1 MAVSHKTNNN
11 LINCN
16 RCHLPFNFKNNNA
29 PKILTCKQHW
39 YCFNCLELI
48 LQIKTKTNEHFNID
62 CLQCQRSIEMELR
75 QKTQEQFIQ
84 NINNNNNN
92 NIVNN
97 NHNML
102 INHNKSDNNMIMS
115 FGCEDDLSAQKDK
128 DLDYEN
134 GFKTRSASLASE
146 NSTNGSFV
154 YFNGSNNDLE
164 CNLHVGGKHTTR
176 GASSNVMEEMLPGEN
191 CFIHGMP
198 NTLWCQTCLTV
209 LCRGCNAGL
218 EHKDHKVENQLEAK
232 EFYQNRVKQEFVQIQ
247 MSVEE
252 MENLKLLQ
260 KGFLLKLLETCCT
273 LKLQIEHELM
283 SNTNSPEIDDMKET
297 MKNLQLCFG
306 LLGKQTPHEIL
317 KLYKVIKEENCKFK
331 LKHKQMLQQCRM
343 QQLLTKSQRILDF
356 ELLKEILQK
365 LDDKQTT
372 TTTSPSVETLFN
384 DLESSTGQR
393 DSNSIMILTNY
404 CIYRLYMS
412 YMKQQQQ
419 FIEQQFLRYQQYHQE
434 QKHTNFLKQ
443 FKMLQQHS
451 ATNGN
456 NINLQQHSY
465 PDNTLTTNEFTT
477 FYTNNTNQDKDKP
490 KTYAEIATNNNQLNN
505 QHHSQHLQRQ
515 QQHSQH
521 HLQFESNENSLNNFD
536 LINSSNNF
544 QPYKKP
550 LTKNYEEPRKTVQLL
565 FNPINNE
572 NNQIYFFDFERNGLH
587 MGRVLIKVFADI
599 APKMSYN
606 FHALATHEKGFGYTG
621 CKVFECHPN
630 ESIITGDIEQ
640 NTGYSS
646 RSIYEDVQFIPDDT
660 NIAPFAGAVGMRRA
674 KKKFDSQGL
683 VGSQFRIILTELGFT
698 AIFGC
703 VIEGLEV
710 VKKISQTL
718 VQNDKLHGSGTAL
731 NGSVNTG
738 VVAGGVGGV
747 GSGGPI
753 AGIFI
758 AQCGLYEFVKRDVMC
773 SI

>member
-1 MAVSHKTNNN
+1 MAVSHKTNN

-16 RCHLPFNFKNNNA
+16 RCHLPFNFKNTA
-29 PKILTCKQHW
+29 PKMLSCKHW
-39 YCFNCLELI
+39 YCFNCLEHL
-48 LQIKTKTNEHFNID
+48 LHNNNNNNNNNNNITAKVSEQFLD
-62 CLQCQRSIEMELR
+62 CLQCQRSIDMLGLGLQQSGEQIVQNYE
-75 QKTQEQFIQ
+75 KTKLQINNNHHHHHYINHN
-84 NINNNNNN
+84 NINNINN
-92 NIVNN
+92 
-97 NHNML
+97 L
-102 INHNKSDNNMIMS
+102 KSDNNNMTT
-115 FGCEDDLSAQKDK
+115 FGCEDEFAQRDFE
-128 DLDYEN
+128 LEN
-134 GFKTRSASLASE
+134 GNKTRSASLNSE
-146 NSTNGSFV
+146 NSAGSFV
-154 YFNGSNNDLE
+154 YFTNNNNHNNAANDLE
-164 CNLHVGGKHTTR
+164 VNLHLRNRNTNT
-176 GASSNVMEEMLPGEN
+176 ASNGTEKMLPGEN

-232 EFYQNRVKQEFVQIQ
+232 EFYQNRVKQEFLQIQ
-247 MSVEE
+247 HSVEE

-273 LKLQIEHELM
+273 LKLQIEHELVNT
-283 SNTNSPEIDDMKET
+283 SNTADTDEMKDT

-317 KLYKVIKEENCKFK
+317 RLYKVIKDENCKFK
-331 LKHKQMLQQCRM
+331 LKHKQMLQQCKM
-343 QQLLTKSQRILDF
+343 QQLLTKSQKIFDF

-365 LDDKQTT
+365 IDASNSNTAGT
-372 TTTSPSVETLFN
+372 
-384 DLESSTGQR
+384 R
-393 DSNSIMILTNY
+393 DSNSVMILTNY

-419 FIEQQFLRYQQYHQE
+419 FIEQQFMRYQQYHQE
-434 QKHTNFLKQ
+434 QKQNLIKQ
-443 FKMLQQHS
+443 FKMLQQHTAAAAA
-451 ATNGN
+451 ATSVATH
-456 NINLQQHSY
+456 QQQDSMAA
-465 PDNTLTTNEFTT
+465 NTNEFTT
-477 FYTNNTNQDKDKP
+477 FYSQDKDKP
-490 KTYAEIATNNNQLNN
+490 KTYAEIAT
-505 QHHSQHLQRQ
+505 LQNA
-515 QQHSQH
+515 H
-521 HLQFESNENSLNNFD
+521 QFDAGDNSNGFE
-536 LINSSNNF
+536 LIPTSNNF

-550 LTKNYEEPRKTVQLL
+550 LTKAYEEPRKTVQLL

-587 MGRVLIKVFADI
+587 LGRVLIKVFADI

-660 NIAPFAGAVGMRRA
+660 NIAPFPGAVGMRRA

-718 VQNDKLHGSGTAL
+718 VQNDKLHGGAAAGGAAANPTV
-731 NGSVNTG
+731 NGNG
-738 VVAGGVGGV
+738 VAGPPSGV
-747 GSGGPI
+747 GSV

-758 AQCGLYEFVKRDVMC
+758 AQCGLYEFVKRDLMC
-773 SI
+773 GI